1 MSISNRIRQQ
11 RVHLSNKRI
20 SRQKLV
26 SGLLLGTI
34 MGGFAIPAM
43 AQTTPVDAPAV
54 PTEAEEIRTAPV
66 DAPAVP
72 AEAEETQTTEPVA
85 TETPDVAVTPPSVE
99 IGTIR
104 SIAVEGSQ
112 RIEPDTVRSYIQLAP
127 GQAYSREALDEALR
141 DLFETELFADVE
153 IRDNQGNLT
162 IVVQENPVINRIL
175 IEGNRRIDDDDLR
188 QEIRLAPRQIF
199 TRSRARADVSRIIEL
214 YRRRGRFA
222 ASVEP
227 QSVALDQNRVDIVFE
242 ISEGPKSRVQQ
253 INVIGNEVFSD
264 GDLRSEMATKQS
276 RFFRFFSS
284 SDTYDPDR
292 LAFDQQRLRQ
302 FYLTEG
308 YADFRVLSAVAEL
321 TPDRRDFII
330 TYVVEEGERY
340 KFGDIEL
347 DSDLRDFSSEQ
358 FSGFI
363 PIETGDW
370 YNAQQIEDTVDS
382 LNETA
387 GLLGYAFAEAR
398 PQFNLNRETLTMD
411 VSFRIEEAPRVYI
424 ERIDV
429 NGNTVTRDKV
439 IRRELR
445 IQEGDAF
452 NGFAIRR
459 SQNRIRSLGFF
470 QEDLEIEQQ
479 PGSSPDRI
487 VLVTNLEERATGEL
501 QVSAGFSSL
510 ENFILNLSIRQRNFL
525 GRGQELRAGINY
537 SSFSNSIELGFTEPY
552 LFDRNIALGV
562 DLFRRDLNSFNF
574 IGNERNTTYE
584 QVTTG
589 FQVRTGVPLTEF
601 WTLALRY
608 GLTLDDVSLDEQ
620 TFFLNGQCS
629 PLLAGRFL
637 CDAIGER
644 IVSTA
649 GYSLVFSNLD
659 NNIRPSRGRRVIL
672 TQDVAG
678 LGGDVRYLRSRIDAD
693 QFFDLGSGFIFGL
706 SGEAGYI
713 FPFEDRGGAGVDDV
727 RLTDRFFLGEGQIRG
742 FSIRGVGPR
751 VTRTPFILGTNDLI
765 TDRNQI
771 SDDAIGGRAFYLG
784 RAELEI
790 PLGSG
795 GRELG
800 FRPSIF
806 ADIGAVFDVTR
817 PQLQTFPCFDA
828 AGNPSGRTPCS
839 GGDIPGPEVIPI
851 QDANGNQLFI
861 GPNGQLTTDAMT
873 NGMNNTLAA
882 QTIAPFLEQFS
893 GDTPSPRI
901 TVGAGVS
908 WNSPF
913 GPFRIDFA
921 YALLKEDSDDEKI
934 FTFNIGTQ
942 F

>member
-1 MSISNRIRQQ
+1 M
-11 RVHLSNKRI
+11 HLSNKRVPG
-20 SRQKLV
+20 RKLMT
-26 SGLLLGTI
+26 GLMLGT
-34 MGGFAIPAM
+34 MLGG
-43 AQTTPVDAPAV
+43 VSAPALAQDTDAAV
-54 PTEAEEIRTAPV
+54 AETGEVA
-66 DAPAVP
+66 AVP
-72 AEAEETQTTEPVA
+72 ATPV
-85 TETPDVAVTPPSVE
+85 
-99 IGTIR
+99 IR
-104 SIAVEGSQ
+104 SIEVQGSQ
-112 RIEPDTVRSYIQLAP
+112 RIEPDTVRSYIELRP
-127 GQAYSREALDEALR
+127 GGTYTREALDEALR

-153 IRDNQGNLT
+153 IRDNEGNII

-227 QSVALDQNRVDIVFE
+227 QMVTLDQNRVDIVFE
-242 ISEGPKSRVQQ
+242 ISEGPRSRVRQ
-253 INVIGNEVFSD
+253 INVIGNEVFDD
-264 GDLRSEMATKQS
+264 GDLRAEMATKQS

-284 SDTYDPDR
+284 RDTYDPDR

-340 KFGDIEL
+340 RFGNIEL

-358 FSGFI
+358 FAQFI
-363 PIETGDW
+363 PIEEGDW
-370 YNAQQIEDTVDS
+370 YNAQEIEDTVDQ

-398 PQFNLNRETLTMD
+398 PQFSINREERTMD

-429 NGNTVTRDKV
+429 NGNTVTRDKIV
-439 IRRELR
+439 RREFR

-479 PGSSPDRI
+479 PGSAPDRI
-487 VLVTNLEERATGEL
+487 VLATNLEERATGEL
-501 QVSAGFSSL
+501 QISAGFSSI
-510 ENFILNLSIRQRNFL
+510 ESFILNVSIRQRNFL
-525 GRGQELRAGINY
+525 GRGQELRAGVNY

-562 DLFRRDLNSFNF
+562 DVFRRDFDSFNF
-574 IGNERNTTYE
+574 IGNDRNTTYE
-584 QVTTG
+584 QITTG
-589 FQVRTGVPLTEF
+589 FQVRAGVPITEF
-601 WTLALRY
+601 WTLAVRY
-608 GLTLDDVSLDEQ
+608 GLTQDDVSLDEN

-644 IVSTA
+644 FVSSA
-649 GYSLVFSNLD
+649 GYSLVFNNLN
-659 NNIRPSRGRRVIL
+659 NNIRPSRGRRIIFS
-672 TQDVAG
+672 QDFAG

-693 QFFDLGSGFIFGL
+693 QYFDLGSGFIFGL
-706 SGEAGYI
+706 SAEAGYVL
-713 FPFEDRGGAGVDDV
+713 PFENRTGDGVDDV
-727 RLTDRFFLGEGQIRG
+727 RLTDRFFLGEPQIRG
-742 FSIRGVGPR
+742 FDIRGVGPR
-751 VTRTPFILGTNDLI
+751 VTRTPYITGTNELVTDTRLI
-765 TDRNQI
+765 T
-771 SDDAIGGRAFYLG
+771 DDAIGGRAYYLA

-800 FRPSIF
+800 FRPSIYVD
-806 ADIGAVFDVTR
+806 AGAVFDVTR
-817 PQLQTFPCFDA
+817 PVLQTFPCLDVN
-828 AGNPSGRTPCS
+828 GNETGQTPC
-839 GGDIPGPEVIPI
+839 GGTDVPGPIEIPLRDASGDPLFF
-851 QDANGNQLFI
+851 DANGL
-861 GPNGQLTTDAMT
+861 LTPDATT
-873 NGMNNTLAA
+873 NGVANTPAT
-882 QTIAPFLEQFS
+882 QTIAPFQERFLGNS
-893 GDTPSPRI
+893 PSPRI
-901 TVGAGVS
+901 AVGAGVN

-913 GPFRIDFA
+913 GPFRVDFA
-921 YALLKEDSDDEKI
+921 YAIVTQEGDDDKL
-934 FTFNIGTQ
+934 FSFNIGTQ